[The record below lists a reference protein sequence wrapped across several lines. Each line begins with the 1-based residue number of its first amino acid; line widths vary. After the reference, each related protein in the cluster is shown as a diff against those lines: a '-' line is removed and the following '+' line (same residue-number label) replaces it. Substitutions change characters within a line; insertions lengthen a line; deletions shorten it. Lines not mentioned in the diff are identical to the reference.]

1 MKNIALILGLTLLIG
16 LSACEEV
23 LIEDPV
29 SLATADGY
37 YVTAAGIED
46 GLKASYT
53 RLRNFYGQQN
63 GFFLTVTGT
72 DIFTNGFGGIAN
84 NPHINNYSPNFLG
97 TSGTVT
103 NIWNNLYI
111 GVNQCNTVVN
121 RVQDA
126 TGLSEQRKAEIEGE
140 ARFLR
145 ALYYFHLVQQWGEV
159 HFSLDET
166 AGVETEANR
175 TPVNTIY
182 ENGILP
188 DLEFAVANLPESAS
202 EPGRAFKAAAE
213 GLLARVQLTL
223 GNWEEAERL
232 ASNVINNYSFDL
244 VTPYGDLWD
253 INNEDNSEFIWTVQF
268 TDDPL
273 LNGPGN
279 SGHLYFIFD
288 YTFNPAMVRDTEN
301 GRPFQRFLPT
311 NYLFSLYDRE
321 KDARWNGSFKTVW
334 YANISA
340 EINGHQVNPGDTAI
354 HIVMEPVPD
363 EVKQA
368 APYWI
373 IDYKGNWIGDVSA
386 YQEIGTNQRRNY
398 PSLLKFLD
406 PLRPS
411 INETAGRRD
420 FPVIRLAEMYLIAC
434 EAAWR
439 QNDNGGAADYI
450 NVLRTRA
457 ALPGME
463 EEMQV
468 APGDIDLD
476 FILEERARELIGEKH
491 RWYDLKRTGTLLERV
506 RQHNLDAAPNIQD
519 MHLVRPIP
527 QTQID
532 RVGNPGEFSQNPGY

>member
-1 MKNIALILGLTLLIG
+1 MKNIFRIFGIAFLLG
-16 LSACEEV
+16 LSACEEILV
-23 LIEDPV
+23 EDPV
-29 SLATADGY
+29 SLATAEGY
-37 YVTAAGIED
+37 YLTPGGIED

-53 RLRNFYGQQN
+53 TLRSFYGQQN

-103 NIWNNLYI
+103 NIWNNLYV

-121 RVQDA
+121 RVEDVS
-126 TGLSEQRKAEIEGE
+126 GISSQRKAEIEAE

-145 ALYYFHLVQQWGEV
+145 GLYYFHLVQQWGDV
-159 HFSLDET
+159 HFSLEET
-166 AGVETEANR
+166 SGVQTEANR
-175 TPVNTIY
+175 TPENTIY
-182 ENGILP
+182 ETGILP

-202 EPGRAFKAAAE
+202 EPGRAYKAAAE
-213 GLLARVQLTL
+213 GLLARVQLTR
-223 GNWEEAERL
+223 GNWAEAERL
-232 ASNVINNYSFDL
+232 AANVINNYNFEL
-244 VTPYGDLWD
+244 VTPYIDLWD

-321 KDARWNGSFKTVW
+321 MDARWNGSFKTVW
-334 YANISA
+334 YANIPG
-340 EINGHQVNPGDTAI
+340 EINGQQVNPGDTAI

-373 IDYKGNWIGDVSA
+373 IDYKGNWIGNVSA

-420 FPVIRLAEMYLIAC
+420 FPVMRLAEMYLIAC

-439 QNDNGGAADYI
+439 QNDNAAAAEYI

-468 APGDIDLD
+468 DPGDIDLD

-506 RQHNLDAAPNIQD
+506 RQHNLDAAPNIQE

-532 RVGNPGEFSQNPGY
+532 RVSNPGEFPQNPGY

>member
-1 MKNIALILGLTLLIG
+1 MKYSHFIISFILGLSISSCNEILT
-16 LSACEEV
+16 
-23 LIEDPV
+23 EDPV
-29 SLATADGY
+29 SLATSDSY
-37 YVTAAGIED
+37 YVTERGIED

-53 RLRNFYGQQN
+53 TLRRFYGQQN

-84 NPHINNYSPNFLG
+84 NPDINNYSSNFLG
-97 TSGTVT
+97 TNSTVT
-103 NIWNNLYI
+103 NVWNALYV
-111 GVNQCNTVVN
+111 GVNQCNTVVSKIPD
-121 RVQDA
+121 V
-126 TGLSEQRKAEIEGE
+126 TGISEERRKEVEAE

-145 ALYYFHLVQQWGEV
+145 ALYYFHLVQQWGDV
-159 HFSLDET
+159 HFTLEET
-166 AGVETEANR
+166 KGVETEANK
-175 TPVNTIY
+175 TPAATIY

-188 DLEFAVANLPESAS
+188 DLEFAVENLPPSAG
-202 EPGRAFKAAAE
+202 EQGRAFKGAAE
-213 GLLARVQLTL
+213 AILARVHLTL
-223 GNWEEAERL
+223 GNWAAAEAL
-232 ASNVINNYSFDL
+232 ASNVITNYDFEL
-244 VTPYGDLWD
+244 VTPYADLWD
-253 INNEDNSEFIWTVQF
+253 INNDTNKEFIWSVQF
-268 TDDPL
+268 TEDPL

-288 YTFNPAMVRDTEN
+288 YTFNPAMVRDVEN

-311 NYLFSLYDRE
+311 NYLFSLYDRDI
-321 KDARWNGSFKTVW
+321 DARWNGSFKTVW

-363 EVKQA
+363 EVKMA

-373 IDYKGNWIGDVSA
+373 IDYKGNWIGDVNA

-411 INETAGRRD
+411 TNETAGRRD
-420 FPVIRLAEMYLIAC
+420 FPVVRLAEMYLIAS

-439 QNDNGGAADYI
+439 QGEAGAAADYM
-450 NVLRTRA
+450 NVLRSRA
-457 ALPGME
+457 AIPGKE
-463 EEMQV
+463 AEMLV
-468 APGDIDLD
+468 DANDINLD
-476 FILEERARELIGEKH
+476 FILEERARELVGEKH

-506 RQHNLDAAPNIQD
+506 REYNLDANPNIKE

-532 RVGNPGEFSQNPGY
+532 RASNPGEFVQNPGY